1 MHCSIPKG
9 LVHMATEVTGLVLT
23 KDGERHL
30 ARCLQSLDF
39 CGRILVVDSESTD
52 RTREIAREQGAEVLV
67 RPWSG
72 PLPQFRYALE
82 QITTEWV
89 VSLDQDE
96 WLSAALREDMQ
107 RLFADQQRLASQA
120 GFWCTRRS
128 FYFDRYLA
136 HCGWYP
142 DRLLRV
148 FHKGR
153 MEVRASGPHYS
164 FKPTMATGRLVGDI
178 VHHPYEGL
186 QEHVA
191 KINYYTQEA
200 ARSLHARGR
209 KSGMCTALAHGVARF
224 AKIYLLRLGFLD
236 GRAGLVLALHG
247 FFYAFHKYL
256 RVVEL
261 ELADK
266 RNARD
271 PLS

>member
-1 MHCSIPKG
+1 MST
-9 LVHMATEVTGLVLT
+9 AFTGLVLT

-30 ARCLQSLDF
+30 ERCLQSLDF
-39 CGRILVVDSESTD
+39 CRQILVVDSESMD
-52 RTREIAREQGAEVLV
+52 RTREIASAHGAKVLV
-67 RPWSG
+67 RPWQG

-82 QITTEWV
+82 QVATDWV

-96 WLSAALREDMQ
+96 WLSPELRASLEALALDPGQLDNM
-107 RLFADQQRLASQA
+107 A
-120 GFWCTRRS
+120 GFWCSRRS

-153 MEVRASGPHYS
+153 MELRASGPHYS
-164 FKPTMATGRLVGDI
+164 FHPLAATGRLQGDI

-200 ARSLHARGR
+200 AQSLHASGR
-209 KSGMCTALAHGVARF
+209 KSGLVKAFGHGVARF
-224 AKIYLLRLGFLD
+224 AKIYLLRRGFLD
-236 GRAGLVLALHG
+236 GRAGLVLAVHG

-256 RVVEL
+256 RVAEL
-261 ELADK
+261 EMQKKGAS
-266 RNARD
+266 NI
-271 PLS
+271 